1 MFMEA
6 VNELWSSVQP
16 VVSSAPVL
24 VILLGL
30 LVFGIVKKVIKLIVT
45 VGVLVLIWLILQY
58 LGVPMPV

>member
-1 MFMEA
+1 MEA

-45 VGVLVLIWLILQY
+45 VGVLVLIWLLLQY

>member
-1 MFMEA
+1 MEA
-6 VNELWSSVQP
+6 VNELWISVQP
-16 VVSSAPVL
+16 VVSSASVL

-45 VGVLVLIWLILQY
+45 VGVLVLIWLLLQY